1 MNYAF
6 ILFPRCTLGMWRK
19 AGYVGGSTENMVK
32 RYLAFLSVSWSVL
45 VVQWS
50 WGSWKGMPHQ
60 IYLVQILLS
69 HSQVCCTV
77 LSASYVKVIINN
89 CGSKAKLFRNVRQ
102 LQNQVF
108 MDLRLSKDEWFPDI
122 SKNTLAARTAC
133 SFKTTLR
140 YIRLEHWKPLTQY
153 TIIPKD
159 LNLQHCCK
167 NLKTDIC
174 RLLTL

>member
-1 MNYAF
+1 
-6 ILFPRCTLGMWRK
+6 
-19 AGYVGGSTENMVK
+19 MVR

-60 IYLVQILLS
+60 IYLVQILLP

-89 CGSKAKLFRNVRQ
+89 CGAKAKLSRNVRQ

-122 SKNTLAARTAC
+122 SKKTLAARTAC

-159 LNLQHCCK
+159 LNPQHCCE
-167 NLKTDIC
+167 NLKTDIW
-174 RLLTL
+174 RLLNKTLSQIKSHVTKSGKNICYRSYVAYRTTY